1 MVVET
6 EHNGITW
13 YECELCGLMLDNKD
27 EAQQHEDN
35 CDAETPDYYQ

>member
-1 MVVET
+1 MAVKT
-6 EHNGITW
+6 EYKGITW

-35 CDAETPDYYQ
+35 CDDEESDSHQ